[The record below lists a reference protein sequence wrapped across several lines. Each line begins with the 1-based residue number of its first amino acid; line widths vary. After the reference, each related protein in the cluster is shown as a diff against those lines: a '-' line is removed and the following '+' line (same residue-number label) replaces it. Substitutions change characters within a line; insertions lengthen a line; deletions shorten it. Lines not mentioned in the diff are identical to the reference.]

1 MTFKDFV
8 KKSIEQ
14 DERNVFEPS
23 DDTLEIIPEIMKDFY
38 KYSNPID
45 VEVSIN
51 DASVHFFPIDEIEE
65 LQEEYKLGK
74 DKFVFASCNGDPVY
88 LEKNTVSSG
97 VFGSK
102 GFISEVLANDIFTYL
117 EKINSV

>member
-14 DERNVFEPS
+14 DERNIFEPS

-38 KYSNPID
+38 KYYNPID
-45 VEVSIN
+45 VEVTIN
-51 DASVHFFPIDEIEE
+51 DASVHFFPVNELED
-65 LQEEYKLGK
+65 LQEEYNLGK
-74 DKFVFASCNGDPVY
+74 DKYVFASCNGDPVY
-88 LEKNTVSSG
+88 LENNKVCSG

-102 GFISEVLANDIFTYL
+102 GFIPEILADDIYIYL
-117 EKINSV
+117 DKLN